1 MAFVR
6 RFTEIPTNDILD
18 AIEAINIVDIAPP
31 QVTAIGAGRVLLVG
45 ETEDGPFAS
54 GDDSP
59 FYARRGEK
67 FLQVFGGND
76 LVAKYGGFGFT
87 YADGIPSQNPAARR
101 SNGELWNG
109 SAFIKLRNLRFS
121 ELVLARPDV
130 SVGTVT
136 LQPIAGVIGT
146 RRGPFV
152 LANGD
157 TLLGSI
163 NGAGASTLATITAVR
178 AARAGAS
185 FGTTLI
191 GDRFTVSIDGGPA
204 VPVTMTAGM
213 TVAAVVAAINAA
225 MGITCAAVNAGQV
238 DFTSLVYGTGAR
250 IVLADVVAGSLVRI
264 GHTAGTSSG
273 TGNVANASA
282 VLASELATVIGATSG
297 IGGDVI
303 NGFPRVTSDTVGTGS
318 IQITGGNIQAQALFP
333 TTQVQAQVHASGIIP
348 AGSRVRTAGGLEWVT
363 MQSLTVPAGTD
374 ATTDPS
380 VGPWVVKVR
389 PANDIGTAAGT
400 SAGTITTLVD
410 QIAAFGIAASNP
422 TALAA
427 ALSEVAK
434 DTAYSVAFAATLA
447 IKSPVRRTSFTLSAR
462 RSDAIT
468 TVARQNAIDASNNGL
483 NGRKYVHGV
492 ALGLTLSQATALLTS
507 NLQSDRL
514 YYCWPYWKTTIPEI
528 RALGTS
534 GGVGFTED
542 GVISVRSDGPLA
554 SLCSRLPPEEDPGQA
569 TGLISEFFAVD
580 STGEELTIEAYTEM
594 RAQGICG
601 PRVDEDDG
609 SLYQSGVT
617 SSLDPART
625 EINRRNM
632 ADYLQDNYARICGK
646 YSKKLSRQTER
657 DALVGELEAFLEN
670 LLQRNDP
677 EKSRIAAYSI
687 DATQNTQADLDAG
700 RFTVIPAV
708 KTLSSLRAI
717 VVQAIAGTTTEVTEL

>member
-6 RFTEIPTNDILD
+6 RFTETPTTDVLD

-54 GDDSP
+54 GDDAP
-59 FYARRGEK
+59 FYARAGEK

-76 LVAKYGGFGFT
+76 LLSKYGGFGFT
-87 YADGIPSQNPAARR
+87 YDGVPSQNPCARR
-101 SNGELWNG
+101 SNGEVWNG
-109 SAFIKLRNLRFS
+109 SAFIKMRNLRFS
-121 ELVLARPDV
+121 ELVIARPDV

-136 LQPIAGVIGT
+136 LRPIASVT
-146 RRGPFV
+146 APWRGPYP

-163 NGAGASTLATITAVR
+163 DGAGASTLATITA
-178 AARAGAS
+178 ARAVAAGS
-185 FGTTLI
+185 GFGVTVI
-191 GDRFTVSIDGGPA
+191 GDTFTVSVDGGPA
-204 VPVTMTAGM
+204 VPVTLTAAM
-213 TVAAVVAAINAA
+213 AVAAVVAAINTAL
-225 MGITCAAVNAGQV
+225 GLTVAAVNGAEV
-238 DFTSLVYGTGAR
+238 DFTSLQYGTGAS
-250 IVLADVVAGSLVRI
+250 IVLADVVAGSLTRI
-264 GHTAGTSSG
+264 GHSAGTDSG

-282 VLASELATVIGATSG
+282 VTATELANIIGATSG

-303 NGFPRVTSDTVGTGS
+303 NGYPRITSDTAGTGS
-318 IQITGGNIQAQALFP
+318 IQVTGGNINTVVVFP
-333 TTQVQAQVHASGIIP
+333 TTESEAEVHPAGIIP

-363 MQSLTVPAGTD
+363 MQTLTIPAGTD
-374 ATTDPS
+374 DVTDPS

-389 PANDIGTAAGT
+389 PANDIGTQAGT
-400 SAGTITTLVD
+400 AAGTITTMVD

-422 TALAA
+422 TALVA
-427 ALSEVAK
+427 ALSEPLK
-434 DTAYSVAFAATLA
+434 DLAYTYAFNATLA

-462 RSDAIT
+462 RSDAVT

-492 ALGLTLSQATALLTS
+492 ALGLTLSQATALLTA
-507 NLQSDRL
+507 NLRSDRL

-534 GGVGFTED
+534 GGVGFTAD
-542 GVISVRSDGPLA
+542 GIISVRSDGPLA
-554 SLCSRLPPEEDPGQA
+554 SLMSRLAPEEDPGQA
-569 TGLISEFFAVD
+569 TGLIGEFFAVD
-580 STGEELTIEAYTEM
+580 SSGEELGLEAYTEM

-617 SSLDPART
+617 SSLDTART

-632 ADYLQDNYARICGK
+632 ADYLQDNYARIAGK
-646 YSKKLSRQTER
+646 YSKQLNRQANR
-657 DALVGELEAFLEN
+657 DAFVGELEAFLEN
-670 LLQRNDP
+670 LLSRNAPDA
-677 EKSRIAAYSI
+677 SRIAAYSI
-687 DATQNTQADLDAG
+687 DATQNTQAALDAG

-717 VVQAIAGTTTEVTEL
+717 VIQAVAGTTTEVTEL